1 MIEELVSAT
10 VTTVATRIE
19 LDTELFEDEVRSLGR
34 AVDTRRREFTTGRA
48 CARRAL
54 ARFGLPATAIPSGTR
69 GEPLWPAG
77 VVGSITH
84 CDSYRACALA
94 RAQDARSLGIDAEV
108 DAPLPADILE
118 AISSADERRTL
129 AAHGPG
135 ASWDRLLFSAKEAVF
150 KAWFP
155 LTGRGLGFDDVDV
168 RIDPDRAAFRA
179 LLLVDRSVPGGAD
192 VPAEL
197 TGRWGAAGGI
207 VATAVVIAPS

>member
-34 AVDTRRREFTTGRA
+34 AVDSRRREFTTGRA
-48 CARRAL
+48 CARTAL
-54 ARFGLPATAIPSGTR
+54 ARLGLPATAVPSGTR

-84 CDSYRACALA
+84 CDRYRACALA

-118 AISSADERRTL
+118 AISSADERRAL

-179 LLLVDRSVPGGAD
+179 RLLVDRSVPGGAD

-197 TGRWGAAGGI
+197 TGRWGVAGGI
-207 VATAVVIAPS
+207 VATAVMVGRS